1 MIAKSIE
8 TQNLQ
13 KEHQME
19 AMLQYLNNENE
30 CRSKLLLTYFGQT
43 ENSDC
48 GICSTCIQKKQ
59 TLPSTIQTIIT
70 EDIIRHLK
78 NSKYKQTN

>member
-19 AMLQYLNNENE
+19 AMLQHLNNENE

-43 ENSDC
+43 ENF
-48 GICSTCIQKKQ
+48 GLVEYVQLVFKK
-59 TLPSTIQTIIT
+59 
-70 EDIIRHLK
+70 
-78 NSKYKQTN
+78 SKHFPLLYKQS